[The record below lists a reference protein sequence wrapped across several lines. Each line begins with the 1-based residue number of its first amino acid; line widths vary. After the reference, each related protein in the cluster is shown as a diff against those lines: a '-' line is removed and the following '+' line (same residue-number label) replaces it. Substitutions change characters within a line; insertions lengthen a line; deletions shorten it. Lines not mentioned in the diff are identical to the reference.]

1 MLELIRCLDVH
12 GSVFSD
18 RAADIA
24 RELIDGA
31 LMGESRPG
39 KVQLLARARPS
50 PAAFRAGSL
59 RCEPAACARA
69 PAERLVVEASASSS
83 CDPWLVEPVVRGV
96 TLSPPPACP
105 PPRAPRPACPA
116 DADMLDVRPE
126 TAALHA
132 AMAAVEVAGVEA
144 SSLQQLVLE
153 SGVEIVENSAVL
165 SMMRKAADRG
175 SDSPRSGAPT
185 PARACAVSDSPTLSR
200 PSSAISAEYARAD
213 TPLSPAASITVASH
227 ASLSRA
233 RSFHGAASAH
243 EGGSSARRGAS
254 SSSSSSSSSGTSGG
268 CFH

>member
-1 MLELIRCLDVH
+1 VSDVPRPQASFQAAISAIVSRRQVLNDEYHVALGLNWSVTCETMASMLELIRCLDVH
-12 GSVFSD
+12 GSVFSE

-31 LMGESRPG
+31 LM
-39 KVQLLARARPS
+39 
-50 PAAFRAGSL
+50 
-59 RCEPAACARA
+59 
-69 PAERLVVEASASSS
+69 
-83 CDPWLVEPVVRGV
+83 
-96 TLSPPPACP
+96 
-105 PPRAPRPACPA
+105 

-213 TPLSPAASITVASH
+213 TPLSPAASITVANH